1 MTAVNVE
8 ITGIA
13 AYDPHDV
20 HASAERWKK
29 WLRSFELYAT
39 GKGVVDKNQ
48 KKALLL
54 HCAGMSVQDI
64 YDCLTE
70 ENGTNEYDV
79 VVNTLNKQFA
89 MKTNVPYER
98 YCFRKLTQGDDET
111 IHQFINILRQHAAK
125 CEFDDANVDELIRD
139 HVIEKCKSNRLRLKL
154 LEKGKHV

>member
-8 ITGIA
+8 N
-13 AYDPHDV
+13 DV

-54 HCAGMSVQDI
+54 HCAGMAVQDI

-70 ENGTNEYDV
+70 ENGTEEYDV

-98 YCFRKLTQGDDET
+98 CFRKLTQGDDET
-111 IHQFINILRQHAAK
+111 IHQFINRLRQQAAK

-154 LEKGKHV
+154 LEKGNTLKFKSNS